1 MLEKRVGYKF
11 LSNLDVGKAGS
22 LVAEHFFLFGKS
34 KLFLQMF
41 DSSAPRRAAA

>member
-22 LVAEHFFLFGKS
+22 LVSELFFIWEKKIVPS
-34 KLFLQMF
+34 NV
-41 DSSAPRRAAA
+41 